1 MPFYLLHQ
9 PVIILIAYFFV
20 LWEASIPVNFFNHFN
35 QIVLDHA
42 GTGRAA
48 DPAYQACAQD
58 FGKKPRRETQ
68 ATLV

>member
-20 LWEASIPVNFFNHFN
+20 LWVVGIFFHHFD
-35 QIVLDHA
+35 QLVLDHA
-42 GTGRAA
+42 GICRAA
-48 DPAYQACAQD
+48 DPAYQASAQD
-58 FGKKPRRETQ
+58 FGLKPRRETQ